1 MEPERAGQP
10 APADAFLNR
19 APPRSASGSHL
30 IRHCI
35 GIDLGT
41 SGIRAEIL
49 DASGASLG
57 GLRRAWPAGSRN
69 EEPGGPDDPEVW
81 WAAVANLLR
90 QAARRLP
97 NAPVAIAVDGT
108 SATLIAVD
116 GAGDPLG
123 PALMYNDA
131 RAVEEGAYL
140 RGIAP
145 PSSAAHGA
153 SSSAAKLLWLRRRG
167 RLKGAVRVLHQ
178 AEWISGRLQGRHHH
192 GDENNALKLGYDP
205 MQGRWPDWW
214 LRELGPVAELLP
226 DIVPAGTPLGR
237 ITAAVARET
246 GLHRDSRVVAGT
258 TDGIAGFLAT
268 GVDRPGTGVTS
279 LGSTLV
285 LKQLSEQ
292 PLFDPAAGV
301 YSHRVL
307 GRWLAGGASNSGGAV
322 LAAHFTPTEIEA
334 LARDI
339 DPARDTAL
347 DFYPLLQPGE
357 RFPVSDPGLQPRVTP
372 RPSSDARFLQGLLE
386 GIAGIEAAGY
396 RRLQE
401 LGAPAVTEVVTVGGG
416 AANPQ
421 WTALRARVL
430 GVPVLRAEHE
440 EAARGAALLAQI
452 GARAAG

>member
-19 APPRSASGSHL
+19 APPDSANGGQL

-41 SGIRAEIL
+41 SGVRAEIL
-49 DASGASLG
+49 DAAGTSLF
-57 GLRRAWPAGSRN
+57 GLRRAWPVGSRN

-81 WAAVANLLR
+81 WAAVADLLR

-97 NAPVAIAVDGT
+97 DAPVAIAVDGT
-108 SATLIAVD
+108 SATLLAVD
-116 GAGDPLG
+116 RAGDPLG
-123 PALMYNDA
+123 PALLYNDA
-131 RAVEEGAYL
+131 RAVDEGEHL

-167 RLKGAVRVLHQ
+167 RLKGAARVLHQ
-178 AEWISGRLQGRHHH
+178 AEWVSGRLQGHHDR

-205 MQGRWPDWW
+205 MQARWPDWW
-214 LRELGPVAELLP
+214 LRELGPVADLLP
-226 DIVPAGTPLGR
+226 EIVPAGTPLGR
-237 ITAAVARET
+237 ITAALARET

-268 GVDRPGTGVTS
+268 GVDQPGTGVTS

-292 PLFDPAAGV
+292 PLFDPGAGV

-322 LAAHFTPTEIEA
+322 LAAHFAPAEIAA
-334 LARDI
+334 LAREI
-339 DPARDTAL
+339 DPARDTGL
-347 DFYPLLQPGE
+347 DYYPLLRPGE
-357 RFPVSDPGLQPRVTP
+357 RFPVSDPALRPRLTP
-372 RPSSDARFLQGLLE
+372 RPASDARFLQGLLE
-386 GIAGIEAAGY
+386 GIARIEAAGY
-396 RRLQE
+396 QRLQA
-401 LGAPAVTEVVTVGGG
+401 LGAAPVTAIVTVGGG

-421 WTALRARVL
+421 WTALRERIS
-430 GVPVLRAEHE
+430 GVPVMRAEHE
-440 EAARGAALLAQI
+440 EAARGAALLAGI
-452 GARAAG
+452 GAAAI